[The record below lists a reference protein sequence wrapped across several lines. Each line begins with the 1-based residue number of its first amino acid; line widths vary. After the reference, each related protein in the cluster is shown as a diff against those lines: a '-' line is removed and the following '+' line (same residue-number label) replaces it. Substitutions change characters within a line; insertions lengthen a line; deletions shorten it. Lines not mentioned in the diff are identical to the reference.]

1 MDTIIGGLIS
11 PVATVLNPNWIS
23 DITNGV
29 KLGNILTVAFGV
41 LRSIFYYLDEVIY
54 TFIINIYN
62 VFRWICGARIGN
74 SEIMNELATRV
85 GFILGLIM
93 FFYISFDF
101 IQILI
106 DPDKMNDKEKGPLNI
121 IKKFIIVIVLLGTSR
136 FIFNLMFNIQ
146 TVILSNE
153 DGRGSVIEKLLLPY
167 DIKFDNFGAAISSQ
181 FMAQFYQIT
190 DDPDVESN
198 DMLDAFDYN
207 ECYGFAQ
214 RLPDTIVINKSFA
227 IGYNCLNARY
237 KNSEGVIKYYIDF
250 SLWSLPIGIFLVWIL
265 IMYCISVGM
274 RVVQIALLE
283 IVSPAAIICYLSPN
297 KENTFTKWLKLYIST
312 YIDVFIRIAI
322 IDFVVLLSGLILD
335 VGFSDN
341 FWTSVP
347 GDVPVGWDRFW
358 IGVLMIMALLS
369 FAKNAPELIK
379 KLLPEK
385 LQSGLSLGFSSKDRA
400 GLGILGGGAVGA
412 VTGVVGGIAGG
423 KGLSRFSGAIGGAVG
438 GAGRGLIAG
447 ASGKNLRES
456 LANARKNQAQ
466 ANLNRAQRIV
476 SGQSWLGSV
485 GDIFRS
491 DLGMIPGGAAA
502 DSAAINTLNSYVEL
516 QNNIESYAD
525 NNPIVKRLLRDYEN
539 IQRAGRIGDES
550 DAAFAQRVEE
560 ARTRY
565 KDAQHAFI
573 EAAANGQNSFNYTD
587 TSGVAQTANFATDD
601 LNVSNIQAGINERNR
616 IQIENRSLFAEYT
629 VDSVRHGNVAGSTY
643 DQLDDNTNRARSD
656 IARRSATRRREIG
669 K

>member
-250 SLWSLPIGIFLVWIL
+250 SLLSLPIGIFVVWVL

-322 IDFVVLLSGLILD
+322 IDFIVLLSGLILD

-358 IGVLMIMALLS
+358 IGVFMIMALLS
-369 FAKNAPELIK
+369 FGKNAPELIK

-385 LQSGLSLGFSSKDRA
+385 LQSGLSLGFSPKDRA

-447 ASGKNLRES
+447 GSGKNLRES

-466 ANLNRAQRIV
+466 VNMNRAQRIASGVTLGEQVEDSIRNSFGMMSGYDKLNQELSV
-476 SGQSWLGSV
+476 SSSIKTTLQEEDIIKHIREVRQSYLNSLAPGQVADTNKLNAFDNAEKEALRQMYSIAYNGGNGTSGNVVINDASIGLHLNENFDSNDG
-485 GDIFRS
+485 IHNQIKTNERRS
-491 DLGMIPGGAAA
+491 GRTLRYYDQTAAQNAGAAG
-502 DSAAINTLNSYVEL
+502 AATWKDDN
-516 QNNIESYAD
+516 NNIKS
-525 NNPIVKRLLRDYEN
+525 
-539 IQRAGRIGDES
+539 
-550 DAAFAQRVEE
+550 RV
-560 ARTRY
+560 
-565 KDAQHAFI
+565 
-573 EAAANGQNSFNYTD
+573 ANKHKY
-587 TSGVAQTANFATDD
+587 
-601 LNVSNIQAGINERNR
+601 
-616 IQIENRSLFAEYT
+616 
-629 VDSVRHGNVAGSTY
+629 
-643 DQLDDNTNRARSD
+643 
-656 IARRSATRRREIG
+656 G